1 MYLQN
6 KCFLLQVCIHY
17 FRQYNINSNILGQ
30 ILNKRRASL
39 SENMMN
45 AIMCS
50 KAWLRF
56 HEIAPGELGAEEQVL
71 AHLNEVTAEGD
82 LPIVLVDD
90 VPEDGS

>member
-1 MYLQN
+1 
-6 KCFLLQVCIHY
+6 
-17 FRQYNINSNILGQ
+17 
-30 ILNKRRASL
+30 
-39 SENMMN
+39 
-45 AIMCS
+45 MCS